1 MKFVDLF
8 AGLGGFH
15 LALSKLGHKCVYAC
29 EIESH
34 LRTHYKKNFDI
45 YPDGDITKVKLT
57 SIPKHDILCAG
68 FPCQPFSKAGL
79 ANGFNHKTAGK
90 MFFHLFKIIKY
101 HKPKYLF
108 LENVPNLLYHNN
120 GRTWQFM
127 KKQIQKLN
135 YEIEQKII
143 SPMDFKIPQTRDRLY
158 IVARQN
164 SLINFEWP
172 EKVKS
177 LPDLKKF
184 LVNNPKNEKKLTE
197 NKQKVFNF
205 WKKFFKKIPKKTYLP
220 NPLWTMEFGATYPY
234 ENKTP
239 YSTPIN
245 LLKKYKGSFGKNL
258 RGMDNNEVF
267 SSIPNY
273 AKTKIKKFP
282 DWKIRMIKR
291 SRDFY
296 EDNKRWLDQ
305 LIPEF
310 KKLNQE
316 AYQKLEWN
324 CQGEE
329 FSFRKKII
337 SFRGSGVRVKR
348 SSSSPTLIAS
358 SVTQV
363 PYLPWKKRYL
373 CHEEC
378 LNIQGFKGI
387 KSYPESY
394 EDFYS
399 TIGNAV
405 NVGVVSKIAKNLFN
419 LENTNRK

>member
-1 MKFVDLF
+1 MF

-45 YPDGDITKVKLT
+45 YPEGDITKVKLT

-79 ANGFNHKTAGK
+79 ANGSNHKTAGK

-108 LENVPNLLYHNN
+108 LENVPNLLNHNN
-120 GRTWQFM
+120 GKTWQFM

-184 LVNNPKNEKKLTE
+184 LINNPKNEKKLTE

-282 DWKIRMIKR
+282 D
-291 SRDFY
+291 DF
-296 EDNKRWLDQ
+296 
-305 LIPEF
+305 
-310 KKLNQE
+310 
-316 AYQKLEWN
+316 
-324 CQGEE
+324 C
-329 FSFRKKII
+329 
-337 SFRGSGVRVKR
+337 
-348 SSSSPTLIAS
+348 
-358 SVTQV
+358 
-363 PYLPWKKRYL
+363 
-373 CHEEC
+373 
-378 LNIQGFKGI
+378 
-387 KSYPESY
+387 
-394 EDFYS
+394 
-399 TIGNAV
+399 TIV
-405 NVGVVSKIAKNLFN
+405 
-419 LENTNRK
+419 